1 MSLNTWNDSLD
12 GLNLSGKVAEQSEEQ
27 REQAAA
33 ALAGIARTQKDEK
46 KAQKYD
52 IWLSEL
58 VKKLLQSSVY
68 DHVINQLV
76 PLLNARCPSHLLL
89 GYLLPL
95 SDEYIIQVR
104 ENIGL
109 SAVQI
114 PGITQFSA
122 RTVYSEPLAPEITK
136 HLNIWTETLR
146 GCIMIDPSQT
156 STKKINDMM
165 NTTHE
170 EWLTKLCAH
179 VLAHFLYDRGIDI
192 APGDAARVARWVT
205 KKMILMIQGIQ
216 IDEFFLAPI
225 KGEAGSI
232 A

>member
-12 GLNLSGKVAEQSEEQ
+12 GLNLSGKVAEQSEQQ
-27 REQAAA
+27 REEASA

-52 IWLSEL
+52 VWLSEL

-95 SDEYIIQVR
+95 SDEYMSLVR
-104 ENIGL
+104 DGL
-109 SAVQI
+109 QMSVVSLPPRSSIAERK
-114 PGITQFSA
+114 P
-122 RTVYSEPLAPEITK
+122 YSEPLAPELAR
-136 HLNIWTETLR
+136 HLNIWMETLKW
-146 GCIMIDPSQT
+146 CITIDPSQT

-165 NTTHE
+165 NTIHE
-170 EWLTKLCAH
+170 EGLIKLSAH
-179 VLAHFLYDRGIDI
+179 VIAHFLYDRGIDI
-192 APGDAARVARWVT
+192 QPADAARVARGIT
-205 KKMILMIQGIQ
+205 KKMILLIQWIQ
-216 IDEFFLAPI
+216 IDEFFVTTP
-225 KGEAGSI
+225 SI
-232 A
+232 EL

>member
-1 MSLNTWNDSLD
+1 MSLNTWNDNLD

-27 REQAAA
+27 REEAAA
-33 ALAGIARTQKDEK
+33 ALAGIARSQKDEK
-46 KAQKYD
+46 KAVKYD
-52 IWLSEL
+52 IWLSAL

-95 SDEYIIQVR
+95 SDEYIMKVR
-104 ENIGL
+104 EGL
-109 SAVQI
+109 GLTPVQV
-114 PGITQFSA
+114 PGITQFST
-122 RTVYSEPLAPEITK
+122 RKTYSEPLAPELTK

-146 GCIMIDPSQT
+146 GCITIDPSQT

-170 EWLTKLCAH
+170 EGLTKLCAH

-192 APGDAARVARWVT
+192 APGDAARVARGVT
-205 KKMILMIQGIQ
+205 KKMILMIQGIK
-216 IDEFFLAPI
+216 IDDFFLTSVI
-225 KGEAGSI
+225 KIESPE
-232 A
+232 